1 MRYALRGGVGS
12 RLMRGGRTAHARVF
26 VSLLSIGACCCG
38 QSVYSYQAQ
47 GVLDGSVAGYGGE
60 DCRGGEYDGGDDF
73 WAGAA
78 TDEEAGVYC
87 AEESAR

>member
-1 MRYALRGGVGS
+1 
-12 RLMRGGRTAHARVF
+12 MRGGRTAHARVF

-47 GVLDGSVAGYGGE
+47 VVLDGSVAGYGGE

-78 TDEEAGVYC
+78 ADEEAGVYC
-87 AEESAR
+87 AEESAREQEESRAV